1 MVLLVYVV
9 IMFWPILSPFN
20 VLMSSDDVMKP
31 PYDPRSYRLLIMK
44 NGMPVTLISDPTT
57 TKAGAAINV
66 FAGSAAEPIQ
76 GVAHFLE
83 HLVFMGTKKYP
94 ENNYFMTYVQNYGGI
109 VNAYTSP
116 VNTAYHY
123 EIEEDQLEYTLDML
137 TNFFI
142 EPLLLQD
149 SIDREVY
156 AINNEYEM
164 HLHNPMLKMS
174 SVLKNLVNPNKG
186 GSNFY
191 IGNLETLRDAPAR
204 EGVDVR

>member
-1 MVLLVYVV
+1 
-9 IMFWPILSPFN
+9 
-20 VLMSSDDVMKP
+20 
-31 PYDPRSYRLLIMK
+31 
-44 NGMPVTLISDPTT
+44 
-57 TKAGAAINV
+57 
-66 FAGSAAEPIQ
+66 
-76 GVAHFLE
+76 
-83 HLVFMGTKKYP
+83 
-94 ENNYFMTYVQNYGGI
+94 MTYVQNYGGI

-174 SVLKNLVNPNKG
+174 SVLKNLANPNKG

-191 IGNLETLRDAPAR
+191 IGNLKTLRDAPAR

>member
-1 MVLLVYVV
+1 
-9 IMFWPILSPFN
+9 
-20 VLMSSDDVMKP
+20 
-31 PYDPRSYRLLIMK
+31 MK

-66 FAGSAAEPIQ
+66 FAGSSTEPLE

-94 ENNYFMTYVQNYGGI
+94 EDNEFMTYVQNHGGV

-116 VNTAYHY
+116 FNTAYHY
-123 EIEEDQLEYTLDML
+123 DIDDEDQLEFTLDML

-142 EPLLLQD
+142 EPLLTQD

-156 AINNEYEM
+156 AVNNEYEI
-164 HLHNPMLKMS
+164 HIHNPMLKMS
-174 SVLKNLVNPNKG
+174 SVLKNLGNPNNEQSK
-186 GSNFY
+186 FY
-191 IGNLETLRDAPAR
+191 IGNLETLRDAPER
-204 EGVDVR
+204 DGVDVREALVGFFEENYSSDMMSAAIFANLPLN